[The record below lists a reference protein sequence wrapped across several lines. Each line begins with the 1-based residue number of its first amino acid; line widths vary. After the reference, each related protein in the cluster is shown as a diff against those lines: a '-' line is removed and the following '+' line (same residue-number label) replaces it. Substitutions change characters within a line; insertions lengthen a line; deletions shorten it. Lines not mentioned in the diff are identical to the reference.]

1 MLARNEEKSIIDIR
15 LLAEQLD
22 LSPEETQ
29 MICRRL
35 FWKIAEAQGAF
46 GQEVRAVAEG
56 SNIDESTAR
65 VLAELLARDMRKP
78 IPPAK
83 ETLAMRASEVA
94 ENAREKMGEL
104 KDRVSKGV
112 SSIDVGSLREDG
124 AVKVAELRERAAN
137 VDVGE
142 IADQAKELGGKATS
156 EMQGLVERVRGRF
169 KRSERIE
176 PTAELEG

>member
-1 MLARNEEKSIIDIR
+1 MLPRNEEKSIIDIR

-56 SNIDESTAR
+56 SNIDEMTAH

-78 IPPAK
+78 IPPIK
-83 ETLAMRASEVA
+83 ETLAMRASEMA
-94 ENAREKMGEL
+94 DDAREKIGEL

-112 SSIDVGSLREDG
+112 SSIDVNSLREDG
-124 AVKVAELRERAAN
+124 ADKVAELRERAAN
-137 VDVGE
+137 VDVSE
-142 IADQAKELGGKATS
+142 IADQAKELGSKATS
-156 EMQGLVERVRGRF
+156 GVQGMVARVRSRL
-169 KRSERIE
+169 KRSERVE
-176 PTAELEG
+176 PTAELES

>member
-1 MLARNEEKSIIDIR
+1 MRTRNEEKSIIDIR

-22 LSPEETQ
+22 LSPEDTQ
-29 MICRRL
+29 VICRRL
-35 FWKIAEAQGAF
+35 FWKIAESNGAL

-56 SNIDESTAR
+56 SNIDGSTAR

-94 ENAREKMGEL
+94 EDAREKMGEL

-112 SSIDVGSLREDG
+112 ASIDVESLREES
-124 AVKVAELRERAAN
+124 AEKVAALRERAAN
-137 VDVGE
+137 VDVSD
-142 IADQAKELGGKATS
+142 IADQAKELGSKAS
-156 EMQGLVERVRGRF
+156 SGMQGLVERVRGRF
-169 KRSERIE
+169 KRSEGVDQA
-176 PTAELEG
+176 AELEG